1 MYEREDLPRDDSKHL
16 SGCYVEPADK
26 KGEEEE
32 KKGKDNQSRTPDQG
46 ATALMIVSYSG
57 SVSV

>member
-1 MYEREDLPRDDSKHL
+1 MARNDPKHL

-32 KKGKDNQSRTPDQG
+32 KKGKENQSRTPDQG
-46 ATALMIVSYSG
+46 ATALKIVSYSG

>member
-1 MYEREDLPRDDSKHL
+1 MARNDPKHL